1 MARQELLSKPN
12 PPDLWVLLS
21 ESVLDWPVGGTEV
34 MRAQLARLLE
44 FSELPHVTLRVVPK
58 SAGAYEGL
66 DGPFKVITVE
76 EGELAFV
83 DAPNGGRLVM
93 DAAEVRGLR
102 LRFDRIGAVAQPVDS
117 SRSLIKQVME
127 TMK

>member
-1 MARQELLSKPN
+1 
-12 PPDLWVLLS
+12 VLLS

-34 MRAQLARLLE
+34 MRSQLARLLE
-44 FSELPHVTLRVVPK
+44 LSELPHVTLRVVPR

-76 EGELAFV
+76 EGEIAFV
-83 DAPNGGRLVM
+83 EAPNGGRLVM

-102 LRFDRIGAVAQPVDS
+102 LRFDRIGAIALPIDS
-117 SRSLIKQVME
+117 SRSLVKQIME
-127 TMK
+127 SMK